1 MQANQFKFNIESSI
15 YLLILSIPLCA
26 ISGNLLLNSNLIL
39 TSLLGTFLI
48 VKNKKFFFKENFEL
62 IILSI
67 FFLIFF

>member
-48 VKNKKFFFKENFEL
+48 VKNKKFFFF
-62 IILSI
+62 
-67 FFLIFF
+67 